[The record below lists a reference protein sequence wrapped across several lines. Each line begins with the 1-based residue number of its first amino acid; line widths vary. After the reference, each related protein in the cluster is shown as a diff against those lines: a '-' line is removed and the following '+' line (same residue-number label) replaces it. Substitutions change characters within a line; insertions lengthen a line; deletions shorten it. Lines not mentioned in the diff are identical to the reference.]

1 MKTKHLASFIIL
13 GFLIIGSTVLTG
25 RTFAEETTKTINVQY
40 PVNELGGC
48 KNETDCRFY
57 CDKPGN
63 AEACLDF
70 AQENNLM
77 SEGEI
82 NAAKNFLKIDENGP
96 GGCKGKEECE
106 EYCSN
111 TNHIDECISFAEENN
126 LIPPEELEEARKVQ
140 AAIRRGFNPPPC
152 GNKKRCDIYCDQPEH
167 MEECITFG
175 IEAGFIQGEELNNVQ
190 KMLAAIKKGVKPPP
204 CRGKEACDK
213 YCGEPDNMEVCM
225 TFAMEAGF
233 MTEQEKADSQK
244 MLQALKKGIKPPNC
258 RGKEE
263 CDVYCGQEE
272 HFEECINF
280 AEAAGF
286 MTSEDA
292 AMARK
297 TKGKGPGGCK
307 NKEECEAFCNNPDNQ
322 EACFN
327 FAKENGMIPE
337 EDLRQMEE
345 SKQKL
350 QESLNQA
357 PPAVLDCLNS
367 VLGSD
372 MVEKI
377 KSGQALPPRETND
390 QMRACFEKMRS
401 PAGEEGQGQ
410 MPPGQTGPDGPNGPA
425 GPQGCQSPTECQAF
439 CENNP
444 QECQNF
450 GPQSEGPT
458 RPEEP
463 NSPMPPNQ
471 QLPIE
476 NPPPPENPPP
486 SNENP
491 PAGLFGPN
499 SLLGSVAN
507 IFLKIF
513 NQ

>member
-1 MKTKHLASFIIL
+1 MKTKHLASFVIL

-25 RTFAEETTKTINVQY
+25 QTLAEETTKTINVQY

-48 KNETDCRFY
+48 KNETDCRLY
-57 CDKPGN
+57 CDKPGK

-70 AQENNLM
+70 AQKNNLM

-106 EYCSN
+106 EYCSD

-152 GNKKRCDIYCDQPEH
+152 GNKKRCDVYCDQPEH

-213 YCGEPDNMEVCM
+213 YCGEPDNMEACM

-244 MLQALKKGIKPPNC
+244 MLRALKKGIKPPNC

-272 HFEECINF
+272 HFEECVNF

-286 MTSEDA
+286 MTSEEA
-292 AMARK
+292 VMARK
-297 TKGKGPGGCK
+297 TKGKGAGGCK
-307 NKEECEAFCNNPDNQ
+307 SKDECEAFCNNPDNQ
-322 EACFN
+322 ETCFN
-327 FAKENGMIPE
+327 FAKENGLISE
-337 EDLRQMEE
+337 QDLKQMEE
-345 SKQKL
+345 GKRKF

-357 PPAVLDCLNS
+357 PPEVLDCLNS
-367 VLGSD
+367 NLGSD
-372 MVEKI
+372 MMEKL
-377 KSGQALPPRETND
+377 KSGDVFPPREIGEK
-390 QMRACFEKMRS
+390 MRACYEKMG
-401 PAGEEGQGQ
+401 PPPEQGEPGAGGM
-410 MPPGQTGPDGPNGPA
+410 MPPAEQMGPDGQND
-425 GPQGCQSPTECQAF
+425 CT
-439 CENNP
+439 NP
-444 QECQNF
+444 EECQNF
-450 GPQSEGPT
+450 RPGPEGPII
-458 RPEEP
+458 PFQPIEP

-476 NPPPPENPPP
+476 NPLPPENPPP

-499 SLLGSVAN
+499 SLLGSIAN